1 MTAPNTETRT
11 AARRRRWPWVAG
23 LAAAAVATGGAVA
36 YADARKT
43 VTLDVDG
50 TVTTVTTFAGSVEGL
65 LDAQGVRVGERDA
78 VAPDATSSLR
88 DGAEIVVRYGRQVTL
103 QADGD
108 QADIWVTALDAGE
121 ALDRFASRGGDVRL
135 VASRSG
141 ERASLPLRLAHGGG
155 PVAVVADGETRTTKD
170 TGQGVDALLRSVD
183 VAIDGDDRVSVAT
196 PEAVGVPETEAE
208 VAVVVQRVETKDVT
222 TETPIPFETVTRE
235 DPERFSDLEPEVTQE
250 GVEGVHTVV
259 ERVTTVDGKEE
270 SRELVSEGDTTPP
283 VDEIVVEGTKER
295 PEPEPEPE
303 PAAAPERSSSTASDE
318 GASGTSDEGSSG
330 GSDEA
335 ATGSAPT
342 SGVWAALAQCES
354 GGNPAT
360 NTGNGY
366 YGLYQFTVSTWQS
379 VGGSGLPSEASAAE
393 QTQRAQIL
401 QERAGWGQ
409 WPACA
414 RKLGL
419 M

>member
-1 MTAPNTETRT
+1 MNT

-23 LAAAAVATGGAVA
+23 ITAAVVATGGAVA

-50 TVTTVTTFAGSVEGL
+50 NVTTVTTFAGSVEGL

-78 VAPDATSSLR
+78 VAPAAASSLR
-88 DGAEIVVRYGRQVTL
+88 DGADVVVRYGRQVTL
-103 QADGD
+103 QADGGD
-108 QADIWVTALDAGE
+108 QADVWVTALDAGE
-121 ALDRFASRGGDVRL
+121 ALDRLDSRGGDVRL

-141 ERASLPLRLAHGGG
+141 ERASLPLRLAHDGG
-155 PVAVVADGETRTTKD
+155 PVAVVADGRTRTAKD
-170 TGQGVDALLRSVD
+170 SGQGVDALLSSVD
-183 VAIDGDDRVSVAT
+183 VTIDADDRVSVAA
-196 PEAVGVPETEAE
+196 PEAVGVPQGEAD
-208 VAVVVQRVETKDVT
+208 VAVVVQRVETKDVS
-222 TETPIPFETVTRE
+222 TEKPIPFKTVTKE
-235 DPERFSDLEPEVTQE
+235 DPERYSDLDPKVTQK
-250 GVEGVHTVV
+250 GVEGVHTTV

-295 PEPEPEPE
+295 PEPEPEPAKE
-303 PAAAPERSSSTASDE
+303 PESSSSSSEDSSSSSSSASSSSED
-318 GASGTSDEGSSG
+318 SGDDG
-330 GSDEA
+330 GSGSTAGA
-335 ATGSAPT
+335 AT
-342 SGVWAALAQCES
+342 SGVWAKLAQCES

-366 YGLYQFTVSTWQS
+366 YGLYQFTASTWRS
-379 VGGSGLPSEASAAE
+379 VGGSGLPHEASAAE
-393 QTQRAQIL
+393 QTKRAQIL
-401 QERAGWGQ
+401 QQRAGWGQ

-414 RKLGL
+414 AKLGL